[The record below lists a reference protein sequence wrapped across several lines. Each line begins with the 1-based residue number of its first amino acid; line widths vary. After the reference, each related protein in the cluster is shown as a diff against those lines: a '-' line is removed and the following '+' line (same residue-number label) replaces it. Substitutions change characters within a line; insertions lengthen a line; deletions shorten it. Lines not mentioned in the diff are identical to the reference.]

1 MFEKITQHTA
11 TPLRVAAS
19 EGNYYETKA
28 NPIGPGMNERI
39 QKLRKLSVEAEP
51 SLTIERALCE
61 TAFYK
66 ENFGKL
72 SVPVLRAANFLDYCQ
87 KKTIYLGEGELIV
100 GERGPKPKCVPT
112 FPEPDLP

>member
-11 TPLRVAAS
+11 APLRVAAS

-72 SVPVLRAANFLDYCQ
+72 SVPVLRAANFPRLLP
-87 KKTIYLGEGELIV
+87 KENHLHR
-100 GERGPKPKCVPT
+100 RGRAHRG
-112 FPEPDLP
+112 